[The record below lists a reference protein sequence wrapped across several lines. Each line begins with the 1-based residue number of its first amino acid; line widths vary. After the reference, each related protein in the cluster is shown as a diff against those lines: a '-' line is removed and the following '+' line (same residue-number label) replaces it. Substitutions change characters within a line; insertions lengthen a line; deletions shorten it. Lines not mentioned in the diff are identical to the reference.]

1 MSDDDYMQMAYAEA
15 QAAYDEDEIPVGA
28 VVVCDGRVIA
38 SAHNQT
44 ERLGDTTAHAEMLAL
59 IAAEDELG
67 SKYLDECT
75 LYVTLEP
82 CIMCAG
88 AIGWAQVRRLVY
100 GAADEKRGYSRFS
113 PSPLHPKTEVTTGLM
128 KEECEQLIKKFF
140 KEKR

>member
-59 IAAEDELG
+59 TAAEDELG

-140 KEKR
+140 NEKR

>member
-59 IAAEDELG
+59 TAAEDELG

-100 GAADEKRGYSRFS
+100 GADDEKRGYSRFS

>member
-59 IAAEDELG
+59 TAAEDELG

-100 GAADEKRGYSRFS
+100 GADDEKRGYSRFS

-128 KEECEQLIKKFF
+128 KEECEHLMKKFF

>member
-1 MSDDDYMQMAYAEA
+1 MSDDDYMKMAYAEA

-59 IAAEDELG
+59 TAAEDELG

-100 GAADEKRGYSRFS
+100 GADDEKRGYSRFS
-113 PSPLHPKTEVTTGLM
+113 PSPLHPKTEVTIGLM
-128 KEECEQLIKKFF
+128 KEECEQLMKRFF

>member
-28 VVVCDGRVIA
+28 VVACDGRVIA

-59 IAAEDELG
+59 TAAEDELG

-113 PSPLHPKTEVTTGLM
+113 PSPLHPKTEVTTGMM

>member
-59 IAAEDELG
+59 TAAEDELG

-88 AIGWAQVRRLVY
+88 AIGWAQVKRLVY

-113 PSPLHPKTEVTTGLM
+113 PSPLHPKTVVTIGLM
-128 KEECEQLIKKFF
+128 KEECEQLMKRFF

>member
-28 VVVCDGRVIA
+28 VVACDGRVIA

-59 IAAEDELG
+59 TAAEDELG

>member
-59 IAAEDELG
+59 TAAEDELG